1 MDRINR
7 KAFFDAYRQAWGP
20 LMQTQI
26 MGLGLLLNA
35 LELDAT
41 VVDIR
46 HVAYMLATVKHECAD
61 TWQPIVERGSPGYFA
76 MYEPGTRRGDALG
89 NLHPGDG
96 ARYKG
101 RGYVQITGLDNYTR
115 ISLAIGI
122 ADTLRL
128 YPDQALDPAI
138 AYRIMSVG
146 MRDGLFTGARLGK
159 YINSTRCD
167 YLQARRIINGM
178 DRAELIAGYAVALEG
193 MLRAARRPTE
203 EMPT

>member
-7 KAFFDAYRQAWGP
+7 KAFFDAYRRAWGP
-20 LMQTQI
+20 LTQTQVL
-26 MGLGLLLNA
+26 GLGLLLNA

-46 HVAYMLATVKHECAD
+46 HAAYMLATVKHECAD
-61 TWQPIVERGSPGYFA
+61 TWQPIAERGSPGYFA

-89 NLHPGDG
+89 NLHHGDG

-115 ISLAIGI
+115 ISLAVGI

-128 YPDQALDPAI
+128 YPEQALEPAT

-159 YINSTRCD
+159 YINATRCD
-167 YLQARRIINGM
+167 YLQARRVINGM

-193 MLRAARRPTE
+193 MLRAGRRPAE

>member
-76 MYEPGTRRGDALG
+76 MYEPGTRRGDALDLG
-89 NLHPGDG
+89 PDG
-96 ARYKG
+96 VFSVAGFSRKLSNSDELDGHAYG
-101 RGYVQITGLDNYTR
+101 R
-115 ISLAIGI
+115 
-122 ADTLRL
+122 
-128 YPDQALDPAI
+128 
-138 AYRIMSVG
+138 
-146 MRDGLFTGARLGK
+146 
-159 YINSTRCD
+159 
-167 YLQARRIINGM
+167 
-178 DRAELIAGYAVALEG
+178 
-193 MLRAARRPTE
+193 
-203 EMPT
+203 